1 MGNGATRLPKVFNC
15 ENMSD
20 ISKNLTKEEIAQI
33 GKNDDF
39 HISVLHE
46 DGETYGTLTWIWS
59 VEVDG
64 KLYVRA
70 YNGVNSRWYQSAMKQ
85 KEGKIKAAGM
95 ERKVRFEPVDGPLN
109 DKIDQAYREKYG
121 SSPYLSSM
129 ISDRAKAATVNVFGL
144 N

>member
-1 MGNGATRLPKVFNC
+1 
-15 ENMSD
+15 MST
-20 ISKNLTKEEIAQI
+20 ISKTLTTEEIEQI

-59 VEVDG
+59 VEVEG
-64 KLYVRA
+64 NLYVRA
-70 YNGVNSRWYQSAMKQ
+70 YNGVNSRWYKSALKQ
-85 KEGKIKAAGM
+85 KQGKIKAAGM

-109 DKIDQAYREKYG
+109 EKIDQAYRDKYS
-121 SSPYLSSM
+121 SSPYLGSM
-129 ISDRAKAATVNVFGL
+129 ISDRAKAATMNVFGL

>member
-1 MGNGATRLPKVFNC
+1 M
-15 ENMSD
+15 MST
-20 ISKNLTKEEIAQI
+20 ISKTLTTEEIEQI

-59 VEVDG
+59 VEVEG
-64 KLYVRA
+64 NLYVRA
-70 YNGVNSRWYQSAMKQ
+70 YNGVNSRWYKSALKQ
-85 KEGKIKAAGM
+85 KQGKIKAAGM

-109 DKIDQAYREKYG
+109 EKIDQAYRDKYS
-121 SSPYLSSM
+121 SSPYLGSM
-129 ISDRAKAATVNVFGL
+129 ISDRAKAATMNVFGL

>member
-1 MGNGATRLPKVFNC
+1 
-15 ENMSD
+15 MSA
-20 ISKNLTKEEIAQI
+20 ISKNLTKEEIGQI
-33 GKNDDF
+33 AENDDF
-39 HISVLHE
+39 HISVLRE
-46 DGETYGTLTWIWS
+46 DAENYGTLTWIWS
-59 VEVDG
+59 VSVDG

-70 YNGVNSRWYQSAMKQ
+70 YNGINSRWYQSALKQ

-109 DKIDQAYREKYG
+109 EKIDQAYREKYG

-129 ISDRAKAATVNVFGL
+129 ISDRAKAATVNVLGL

>member
-1 MGNGATRLPKVFNC
+1 
-15 ENMSD
+15 MST
-20 ISKNLTKEEIAQI
+20 ISKTLTTEEIEQI

-46 DGETYGTLTWIWS
+46 DGGTYGTLTWIWS

-64 KLYVRA
+64 KLYIRA
-70 YNGVNSRWYQSAMKQ
+70 YNGVNSRWYKSALKQ
-85 KEGKIKAAGM
+85 KQGKIKAAGM
-95 ERKVRFEPVDGPLN
+95 EKKVRFEPVNGPLN
-109 DKIDQAYREKYG
+109 EKIDQAYREKYS
-121 SSPYLSSM
+121 SSPYLGSM